1 MGNSIK
7 PLDRYGRLTVLKRTV
22 FTKRAKWLVR
32 CDCGVEKEVLA
43 ESLRSGSTKSCGCL
57 RSESVKSKNMTHGL
71 SNTEMYRRWQMI
83 LDRCNN
89 PNSKAYKNYG
99 GRGISVCKSWSE
111 SFESF
116 IRDVGYP
123 PGKGYSLDRINND
136 GDYSPGNV
144 RWATQLEQS
153 RNTRRNILITY
164 KGEIKVLKDWAVT
177 LGISHYTLVDRLH
190 VQDLSVDEAFTKP
203 VGRWN

>member
-1 MGNSIK
+1 
-7 PLDRYGRLTVLKRTV
+7 
-22 FTKRAKWLVR
+22 
-32 CDCGVEKEVLA
+32 
-43 ESLRSGSTKSCGCL
+43 
-57 RSESVKSKNMTHGL
+57 
-71 SNTEMYRRWQMI
+71 MI